1 MEDSI
6 GQQLAEVL
14 YGHLLQCSGDY
25 LNPDIIAFALDEA
38 TQKLSDSEPTIPASS
53 WAPFVHI
60 GL

>member
-14 YGHLLQCSGDY
+14 YGHLLQCPGDY
-25 LNPDIIAFALDEA
+25 LDPDIIAFALDEA
-38 TQKLSDSEPTIPASS
+38 TQKLCESHVPASK